1 MVAREHT
8 ASHSNWHMQDALHKP
23 VELAEEYPLS
33 SMLVVF
39 GAGIGVGLLLSQAL
53 AGPLSHWMEPEPTM
67 SERLGRQML
76 DYMRSVVPESVQRQF
91 RG

>member
-1 MVAREHT
+1 MVARERT
-8 ASHSNWHMQDALHKP
+8 ASNSTWRVPQALHKP

-53 AGPLSHWMEPEPTM
+53 AGPLNQMLQPEPSTA
-67 SERLGRQML
+67 ERIGRQVL
-76 DYMRSVVPESVQRQF
+76 AYMRSIVPESVSRQF
-91 RG
+91 QG